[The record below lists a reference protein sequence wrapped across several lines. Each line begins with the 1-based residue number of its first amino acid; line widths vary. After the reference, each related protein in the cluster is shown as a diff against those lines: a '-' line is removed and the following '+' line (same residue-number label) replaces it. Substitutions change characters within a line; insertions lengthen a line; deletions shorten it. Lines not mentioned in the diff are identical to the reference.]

1 MWDAGIGGS
10 AMVNAGIT
18 AVIKP
23 SEKKMSGEHMN
34 YLEDVAAIGGTI
46 GAVNGIIGFVRR
58 QHHDV
63 YRVQSWHRSRETG
76 TDQVEMSRRS
86 SHTSHHDTS
95 IPIGIVGGE
104 MDGKKLT
111 FDRDIEKLKNSA
123 HQSREERANAMRL
136 LQDGHAA
143 QPGLLDQRRQHFNQI
158 PTYFHFPDCRF
169 CRRNLFTFVS
179 SFPSITS
186 IGGRKSNKRPWPF
199 NSRIDELSFG
209 K

>member
-18 AVIKP
+18 VIIKP
-23 SEKKMSGEHMN
+23 FKKKMSGEHMN

-46 GAVNGIIGFVRR
+46 GAVNGTIGFVRR

-63 YRVQSWHRSRETG
+63 HRVQSWHRSRETG

-123 HQSREERANAMRL
+123 HLSREERANAMTDML
-136 LQDGHAA
+136 LSPASWTSDVNISIRSQHIFIFPTAGFADEICLHLSRRF
-143 QPGLLDQRRQHFNQI
+143 LLL
-158 PTYFHFPDCRF
+158 PPLVVAKAKKT
-169 CRRNLFTFVS
+169 LAV
-179 SFPSITS
+179 
-186 IGGRKSNKRPWPF
+186 
-199 NSRIDELSFG
+199 
-209 K
+209 